1 MSEPKPISYAE
12 FGHNFI
18 RQVVNAGRLSQE
30 IEGLL
35 QETIDGSLKRMPADL
50 IVGSYSFR
58 VRDVQVEPRLE
69 LLPKVGFRL
78 ELFGD
83 MLLELR
89 ILNIRADVDI
99 DVLINVDLDVETYEP
114 LILKL
119 VPRQIGADQVRLR
132 MDGRNL
138 PGGLLH
144 RAQVLEPLVREQ
156 IVRQVNK
163 RIGSPSLAKA
173 ATIDVLKMAQSS
185 SVSGVRATT
194 EPVAEVTGRPLDGGP
209 PQDTN

>member
-1 MSEPKPISYAE
+1 MSDLKPISYAE

-114 LILKL
+114 LLLKL
-119 VPRQIGADQVRLR
+119 VPRPVVPEQVRLR
-132 MDGRNL
+132 LDGRNL
-138 PGGLLH
+138 PGGLLQ
-144 RAQVLEPLVREQ
+144 RAQLLESLVREQ

-163 RIGSPSLAKA
+163 RIGSPSLEKA

-185 SVSGVRATT
+185 RVSGKTPEA
-194 EPVAEVTGRPLDGGP
+194 PVAEVTGRPLDGGS

>member
-1 MSEPKPISYAE
+1 MSDLKPISYAE

-69 LLPKVGFRL
+69 LLPKVGFQL

-119 VPRQIGADQVRLR
+119 VPRPVVPEQVRLR

-163 RIGSPSLAKA
+163 RIGSPSLEKA

-185 SVSGVRATT
+185 RVSGKASE
-194 EPVAEVTGRPLDGGP
+194 EPVAEVSGRPLDGGA

>member
-1 MSEPKPISYAE
+1 MQDPKPISYAE

-18 RQVVNAGRLSQE
+18 RHVVNAGRLSSE

-35 QETIDGSLKRMPADL
+35 QETIEGSLKRMPADL

-58 VRDVQVEPRLE
+58 VRDVEVKPRME
-69 LLPKVGFRL
+69 LLPKVGFVL

-89 ILNIRADVDI
+89 ILNIRFDVDI
-99 DVLINVDLDVETYEP
+99 DVLINVNLDVETYEP

-119 VPRQIGADQVRLR
+119 VPRKVESDDVRLR
-132 MDGRNL
+132 FDGRNI
-138 PGGLLH
+138 PGELLH
-144 RAQVLEPLVREQ
+144 RAQVLEPLVRDQ

-173 ATIDVLKMAQSS
+173 ATIDVLKLAQSS
-185 SVSGVRATT
+185 RVAGKPRA
-194 EPVAEVTGRPLDGGP
+194 EGPVAEVHGRPEGP
-209 PQDTN
+209 PEDTA

>member
-1 MSEPKPISYAE
+1 MSDLKPISYAE

-114 LILKL
+114 LLLKL
-119 VPRQIGADQVRLR
+119 VPRPVAPEQVRLR
-132 MDGRNL
+132 LDGRNL
-138 PGGLLH
+138 TGGLLQ
-144 RAQVLEPLVREQ
+144 RAQLLEPLVREQ

-163 RIGSPSLAKA
+163 RIDSPSLAKA

-185 SVSGVRATT
+185 RVSGKAP
-194 EPVAEVTGRPLDGGP
+194 EAPVAEVTGRPLDGGS

>member
-1 MSEPKPISYAE
+1 MQDPKPISYAE
-12 FGHNFI
+12 FGHYFI
-18 RQVVNAGRLSQE
+18 RHVVNAGRLSSE

-35 QETIDGSLKRMPADL
+35 QETIEGSLKRMPADL

-58 VRDVQVEPRLE
+58 VRDVEVKPRME
-69 LLPKVGFRL
+69 LLPKVGFVL

-89 ILNIRADVDI
+89 ILNIRFDVDI
-99 DVLINVDLDVETYEP
+99 DVLINVNLDVETYEP

-119 VPRQIGADQVRLR
+119 VPRKVEPDDVRLR
-132 MDGRNL
+132 FDGRNI
-138 PGGLLH
+138 PGELLH
-144 RAQVLEPLVREQ
+144 RAQVLEPLVRDQ

-173 ATIDVLKMAQSS
+173 ATIDVLKLAQSS
-185 SVSGVRATT
+185 RVAEKPRA
-194 EPVAEVTGRPLDGGP
+194 EGPVAEVHGRPEGP
-209 PQDTN
+209 PEDTA

>member
-1 MSEPKPISYAE
+1 MSDLKPISYAE

-58 VRDVQVEPRLE
+58 VRDVQVEPLLE

-114 LILKL
+114 LLLKL
-119 VPRQIGADQVRLR
+119 VPRPVVPEQVRLR
-132 MDGRNL
+132 LDGRNL
-138 PGGLLH
+138 PGGLLQ
-144 RAQVLEPLVREQ
+144 RAQLLESLVREQ

-163 RIGSPSLAKA
+163 RIGSPSLEKA

-185 SVSGVRATT
+185 RVSGKTPEA
-194 EPVAEVTGRPLDGGP
+194 PVAEVTGRPLDGGS

>member
-1 MSEPKPISYAE
+1 MSDDPKPISYAE

-18 RQVVNAGRLSQE
+18 RHVVNAGRLSSE

-35 QETIDGSLKRMPADL
+35 QETIEGSLKRMPADL

-58 VRDVQVEPRLE
+58 VRDVEVKPRME
-69 LLPKVGFRL
+69 LLPKVGFVL

-89 ILNIRADVDI
+89 ILNIRFDVDI
-99 DVLINVDLDVETYEP
+99 DVLINVNLDVETYEP

-119 VPRQIGADQVRLR
+119 VPRKVEPDDVRLR
-132 MDGRNL
+132 FDGRNI
-138 PGGLLH
+138 PGELLH
-144 RAQVLEPLVREQ
+144 RAQVLEPLVRDQ

-173 ATIDVLKMAQSS
+173 ATIDVLKLAQSS
-185 SVSGVRATT
+185 RVAGKPRA
-194 EPVAEVTGRPLDGGP
+194 EGPVAEVHGRPEGP
-209 PQDTN
+209 PEDTA

>member
-1 MSEPKPISYAE
+1 MSDLKPISYAE

-58 VRDVQVEPRLE
+58 VRDVQVEPLLE

-114 LILKL
+114 LLLKL
-119 VPRQIGADQVRLR
+119 VPRPVAPEQVRLR
-132 MDGRNL
+132 LDGRNL
-138 PGGLLH
+138 TGGLLQ
-144 RAQVLEPLVREQ
+144 RAQLLEPLVREQ

-163 RIGSPSLAKA
+163 RIDSPSLEKA

-185 SVSGVRATT
+185 RVSGKAPQA
-194 EPVAEVTGRPLDGGP
+194 PVAEVTGRPLDGGS

>member
-1 MSEPKPISYAE
+1 MSDLKPISYAE

-58 VRDVQVEPRLE
+58 VRDVQVEPRME

-119 VPRQIGADQVRLR
+119 VPRPVVPEQVRLR
-132 MDGRNL
+132 LDGRNL
-138 PGGLLH
+138 TGGLLN
-144 RAQVLEPLVREQ
+144 RAQLLEPLVREQ

-163 RIGSPSLAKA
+163 RIGSPSLEKA

-185 SVSGVRATT
+185 RVSGKAP
-194 EPVAEVTGRPLDGGP
+194 EAPVAEVSGRPQDGGS